1 MRKNLLSAA
10 LLVAGLFL
18 GGHAYALE
26 QNEAGVYQI
35 GTTQDLVDFAA
46 LVNDETDGVDNS
58 AACAVLTAD
67 IDLTDVTWTPIGN
80 GARRYKGT
88 FDGQYHS
95 IKNMTLT
102 PTVKE
107 QGFFGVCEN
116 ATIKCLNIDKS
127 CTIRAIE
134 APTFAAFVGC
144 CNGSGTLTLQEC
156 VNYADVQGAQQN
168 NSAFVGCNYS
178 SGALKVDIIY
188 CANFGNISGGWENG
202 VFSGWFASA
211 GNVYGSVNY
220 GSVKDHQ
227 NNLTLGRG
235 LELEK
240 FIKSYD
246 LNAANNPDSTF
257 VFPNYS
263 DEVAKSGKVCYQLN
277 CYEGL
282 TGWYQT
288 IGEDDLPVLD
298 ATHKQVYAKGENYC
312 DGTPKGEYA
321 YSNDPTYEVIT
332 DAHEF
337 ENGYCKNCG
346 AIDLNY
352 LKKDAEG
359 YYLLGSPDD
368 FDFFGALINAG
379 YTTINARLTADI
391 DYKDRTYTP
400 IGTST
405 NFFCGTLDGQFYRIK
420 NVSVVVP
427 SKVRSALFAYIGNAT
442 FMNMI
447 VDKSCYFEGSRK
459 SSAYTGYIQGSGTLS
474 FIRCGNEANV
484 VSHKAD
490 NGNCAAFATTN
501 NDNTF
506 IEMQYC
512 WNTGSISG
520 GNENAIFCGWF
531 NNAGHMVGCWNTG
544 TISEYDIN
552 QDGTGKSLARGLD
565 AYKMENC
572 YDLNSEN
579 MREPHTVL
587 PGYTDAMMANGALCY
602 ALNGKQ
608 EVIGWYQ
615 NLGEDATPVP
625 DPSHKQVY
633 AQGNVYCDMMPKEG
647 TTYTNTD
654 GLAVV
659 DDHHYVDGI
668 CDHCGKTDPASE
680 LVLDEEGYYHVAD
693 GATFNIFAKLTEK
706 DGTLKCKLD
715 ADIDMAGIN
724 YTAIGT
730 VGPVFKGEIDGQMHR
745 VKNLVIDKPD
755 VDFQGLVGKAGDGFI
770 LRNLIMDKSCSIT
783 GARYAGGLV
792 ASSDGGGNILIEN
805 CGNEANVTGGV
816 NTAGIIGVNMGSAA
830 HFIIKNVYNTGN
842 IVGANQSACISGWLG
857 NGPELKNIWDKGSI
871 KGNDEG
877 APLYRVADAANCT
890 NCYSVDLSQAG
901 FTNVS
906 AEDVASGALC
916 FLLNDQVSGGETWT
930 QTLGQDAYPVP
941 FTTQSK
947 VYSVGTLNCD
957 GSIDPEAIAYSN
969 EEGSAI
975 QREHELE
982 DGVCVNCGHA
992 DPEWKS
998 ADEDGWYSIADAK
1011 ELRWFGAM
1019 VNSGNADING
1029 RLTDDIDLTG
1039 IEWKPMGTTKNPYHG
1054 IFDGQQHYIDNLE
1067 VNVGEYAGL
1076 FGVIADGAEFKNF
1089 TVTGVVIGYR
1099 YCAGVAGGTNG
1110 GGTVKFTNV
1119 GNECAVSATGHDAD
1133 AGVNAAGIVGVS
1145 MSGACAIIIENCYNA
1160 GDITGDNQNAA
1171 FCGWMGRP
1179 ESKISNCYNI
1189 GTITG
1194 YDEGRPLFRY
1204 DNIKISAL
1212 FSTNEDSNQGVVVS
1226 KEAVASG
1233 ELAFL
1238 LNDKQAEGKRFFQTL
1253 GDDDYPVPF
1262 SEGHETVYAQGSLLC
1277 DGSISLDD
1285 LEFSNEPGEFTQ
1297 LDHQYGEDGCCEVCG
1312 SAWGISTAEQLLAF
1326 SENVRLHLT
1335 DQAVVCLLNDI
1346 DLKDIDW
1353 LPIGYA
1359 GVDPYGT
1366 DDCIPFG
1373 GKFDGKGHK
1382 IYNMVIEKPEE
1393 TFLGFF
1399 GCITGGAE
1407 IRNLIIDKSCYVH
1420 GAGFCSGFAGGSKL
1434 SGDILF
1440 ENCGNEAD
1448 VLCDGEN
1455 PINAAGFVGCNMGS
1469 AAHYIFRN
1477 CFNTGAIVGG
1487 KESAAFSGWVGSFAE
1502 LTNCWNT
1509 GTVEGIQEG
1518 KPFFRHDGV
1527 ELPTITNCYDL
1538 SGTQDGVNRLTASA
1552 VTSGELCYKL
1562 NEGNTED
1569 PIWRQTIGTDPYPA
1583 FNPESLVVY
1592 CIDYVYTNDPLGVEP
1607 IVSDSDSEAT
1617 VIGVFTL
1624 QGVRTDEMQPG
1635 INIVRMSD
1643 GTVRKV
1649 FVK

>member
-10 LLVAGLFL
+10 LLVAGLFM

-227 NNLTLGRG
+227 DALTLGRG

-240 FIKSYD
+240 FINSYD
-246 LNAANNPDSTF
+246 LNAANKPDSTF

-332 DAHEF
+332 DAHAF

-352 LKKDAEG
+352 LKKDEEG
-359 YYLLGSPDD
+359 YYLLDSPDD

-391 DYKDRTYTP
+391 DYKDRTYKP

-420 NVSVVVP
+420 NVSVIVP
-427 SKVRSALFAYIGNAT
+427 NKVRSALFAYIGNAT

-484 VSHKAD
+484 VSHKAS

-512 WNTGSISG
+512 WNTGNISG

-531 NNAGHMVGCWNTG
+531 ANAGHMVGCWNTG
-544 TISEYDIN
+544 TVTEYDIN
-552 QDGTGKSLARGLD
+552 PDGTGKSLARGLD

-572 YDLNSEN
+572 YDLNPEN

-615 NLGEDATPVP
+615 TLGEDATPVL
-625 DPSHKQVY
+625 DPTHKQVY
-633 AQGNVYCDMMPKEG
+633 VEGSVYCDMMPKEG
-647 TTYTNTD
+647 ATYTNTECQPI
-654 GLAVV
+654 V
-659 DDHHYVDGI
+659 DEHHFVDGV
-668 CDHCGKTDPASE
+668 CDRCGEYDPAAKVE
-680 LVLDEEGYYHVAD
+680 LDEEGYYHVAS
-693 GATFNIFAKLTEK
+693 GAAMNIFAKMTQT

-730 VGPVFKGEIDGQMHR
+730 VGPIFKGEIDGQMHR
-745 VKNLVIDKPD
+745 VKNLVIDKPG
-755 VDFQGLVGKAGDGFI
+755 VDYQGFVGKVNGGFI
-770 LRNLIMDKSCSIT
+770 IRNIIMDKSCSVT
-783 GARYAGGLV
+783 GNNYVGVLVGG
-792 ASSDGGGNILIEN
+792 SEGGGEVLIEN
-805 CGNEANVTGGV
+805 CGNEGNATGKQNV
-816 NTAGIIGVNMGSAA
+816 ASLFGVNMLSAA
-830 HFIIKNVYNTGN
+830 HIVIRNAYNTGL
-842 IVGANQSACISGWLG
+842 IVGTLDSRTIAGWVG
-857 NGPELKNIWDKGSI
+857 DYAELTNIWDNGEI
-871 KGNDEG
+871 KGVEDG
-877 APLYRVADAANCT
+877 RYLYCGNSISFT
-890 NCYSVDLSQAG
+890 NCFSVDLSQEN
-901 FTNVS
+901 FTNIPV
-906 AEDVASGALC
+906 EDLASGALC
-916 FLLNDQVSGGETWT
+916 FQLNDKVSGGETWT
-930 QTLGQDAYPVP
+930 QTLGEDAYPIP
-941 FTTQSK
+941 FSTQGK

-957 GSIDPEAIAYSN
+957 GSIDPDAIAYSN
-969 EEGSAI
+969 EEGAAI
-975 QREHELE
+975 QLDHEFE
-982 DGVCVNCGHA
+982 DGLCVNCGHA

-998 ADEDGWYSIADAK
+998 ADEEGWYNISNEK
-1011 ELRWFGAM
+1011 ELIWFGAM
-1019 VNSGNADING
+1019 VNEGNGDFNG
-1029 RLTDDIDLTG
+1029 RLTDDIDLST
-1039 IEWKPMGTTKNPYHG
+1039 IEWKPIGTAKNPYHG
-1054 IFDGQQHYIDNLE
+1054 IFDGQQHYIDGLE
-1067 VNVGEYAGL
+1067 ANGEDYVGL
-1076 FGVIADGAEFKNF
+1076 FGVISDGAEFKNLIVVG
-1089 TVTGVVIGYR
+1089 TVTGHS
-1099 YCAGVAGGTNG
+1099 YCAGIAGGTNG

-1119 GNECAVSATGHDAD
+1119 GNECTVTAT
-1133 AGVNAAGIVGVS
+1133 GVNAAGIIGVS
-1145 MSGACAIIIENCYNA
+1145 MSSACAIILTNCYNN
-1160 GDITGDNQNAA
+1160 GDITGEKESAA
-1171 FCGWMGRP
+1171 LCGWFGTND
-1179 ESKISNCYNI
+1179 SQVNNCYNI
-1189 GTITG
+1189 GTIGG
-1194 YDEGRPLFRY
+1194 YDAGSPLYRNGATKVSGLY
-1204 DNIKISAL
+1204 
-1212 FSTNEDSNQGVVVS
+1212 STNEDSNQGVVVTG
-1226 KEAVASG
+1226 EAVASG

-1238 LNDKQAEGKRFFQTL
+1238 LNGKQVGGTNFYQTL

-1262 SEGHETVYAQGSLLC
+1262 SEGHEQIYAQGSLLC

-1285 LEFSNEPGEFTQ
+1285 IEFVNEPGEFEQ

-1312 SAWGISTAEQLLAF
+1312 SAWAISTAEPLLKF

-1335 DQAVVCLLNDI
+1335 DQANVCLLNDI
-1346 DLKDIDW
+1346 DLKDIEW
-1353 LPIGYA
+1353 LPIGYG

-1366 DDCIPFG
+1366 DDCIPFA

-1393 TFLGFF
+1393 SFLGFF
-1399 GCITGGAE
+1399 GCLTGGAE

-1420 GAGFCSGFAGGSKL
+1420 GSGFCAGLAGGSKL
-1434 SGDILF
+1434 SGTIIF

-1455 PINAAGFVGCNMGS
+1455 SVNAAGFIGCNMHS
-1469 AAHYIFRN
+1469 AAKYIMRN
-1477 CFNTGAIVGG
+1477 CFNTGNSIGG
-1487 KESAAFSGWVGSFAE
+1487 AESATFAGWLGSYAV

-1509 GTVEGIQEG
+1509 GTCQGIRDG
-1518 KPFFRHDGV
+1518 KPFAGHDGV
-1527 ELPTITNCYDL
+1527 ELPTITNCYEL
-1538 SGTQDGVNRLTASA
+1538 SGTQDNVNRLTASA

>member
-10 LLVAGLFL
+10 LLVAGLFM

-227 NNLTLGRG
+227 DALTLGRG

-240 FIKSYD
+240 FINSYD
-246 LNAANNPDSTF
+246 LNAANKPDSTF

-332 DAHEF
+332 DAHAF

-484 VSHKAD
+484 VSHKAS

-602 ALNGKQ
+602 ALNGTQ

-615 NLGEDATPVP
+615 TLGEDATPVP

-633 AQGNVYCDMMPKEG
+633 VEGSVYCDMQPKEG
-647 TTYTNTD
+647 ATYTNTECQP
-654 GLAVV
+654 VV
-659 DDHHYVDGI
+659 DEHNYVDGI
-668 CDHCGKTDPASE
+668 CDHCGKTDPAAKVE
-680 LVLDEEGYYHVAD
+680 LDEEGYYHVAS
-693 GATFNIFAKLTEK
+693 GAAMNIFAKMTQT

-715 ADIDMAGIN
+715 ADIDMTGIN

-745 VKNLVIDKPD
+745 IKNLVIDNPD
-755 VDFQGLVGKAGDGFI
+755 VNYQGFVGKAGGGF
-770 LRNLIMDKSCSIT
+770 LLHNLIIDKSCSIT
-783 GARYAGGLV
+783 GHDYVGGLV
-792 ASSDGGGNILIEN
+792 AASEGGGDVRIEN
-805 CGNEANVTGGV
+805 CGNEANTSGTLNV
-816 NTAGIIGVNMGSAA
+816 AGIFGVNMLSAA
-830 HFIIKNVYNTGN
+830 HIIIKNVYNTGYVLAGSSN
-842 IVGANQSACISGWLG
+842 GTVSGWLG
-857 NGPELKNIWDKGSI
+857 NGPELINVWDMGGVKGC
-871 KGNDEG
+871 DEG
-877 APLYRVADAANCT
+877 KPLYRVADAAKCT

-901 FTNVS
+901 FTNIP

-916 FLLNDQVSGGETWT
+916 YLLNDQVSGGESWT
-930 QTLGQDAYPVP
+930 QTLGEDAYPVP
-941 FTTQSK
+941 FTNHSK

-975 QREHELE
+975 QREHEME

-992 DPEWKS
+992 DPEWMS

-1011 ELRWFGAM
+1011 ELAWFGAM
-1019 VNSGNADING
+1019 VNGGNGDFNG

-1039 IEWKPMGTTKNPYHG
+1039 IEWKPIGTEKSPYHG
-1054 IFDGQQHYIDNLE
+1054 IFDGQQHYVDNLE
-1067 VNVGEYAGL
+1067 VNGGNYAGL
-1076 FGVIADGAEFKNF
+1076 FGVISDGAEFKNLI
-1089 TVTGVVIGYR
+1089 VTGVVNGGS
-1099 YCAGVAGGTNG
+1099 YCAGVAAGTNG

-1119 GNECAVSATGHDAD
+1119 GNECAVSATGP
-1133 AGVNAAGIVGVS
+1133 NAAGIVGVS
-1145 MSGACAIIIENCYNA
+1145 MGGQCAIILENCYNT
-1160 GDITGDNQNAA
+1160 GDITGEPNSGSAA

-1179 ESKISNCYNI
+1179 ESKIISCYN
-1189 GTITG
+1189 TG
-1194 YDEGRPLFRY
+1194 SVAGCDEGKPLFRY

-1277 DGSISLDD
+1277 DGSVSQDD

-1335 DQAVVCLLNDI
+1335 DQANVCLLNDI
-1346 DLKDIDW
+1346 DLKDIEW
-1353 LPIGYA
+1353 LPIGYG
-1359 GVDPYGT
+1359 GVDPYGE
-1366 DDCIPFG
+1366 DDCIPFA

-1382 IYNMVIEKPEE
+1382 IYNMIIDKPEE

-1420 GAGFCSGFAGGSKL
+1420 GAGFCAGFAGGSKL
-1434 SGDILF
+1434 GGEIIF

-1455 PINAAGFVGCNMGS
+1455 AVNAAGFLGCCMYS
-1469 AAHYIFRN
+1469 RATFTLTN
-1477 CFNTGAIVGG
+1477 CFNTGKIEGTSG
-1487 KESAAFSGWVGSFAE
+1487 SASFSGWLGSYPK

-1509 GTVEGIQEG
+1509 GSVKGEQEG
-1518 KPFFRHDGV
+1518 ENRPFARFDAIQV
-1527 ELPTITNCYDL
+1527 ATMTNCYDL
-1538 SGTQDGVNRLTASA
+1538 AGTQDGVNRLTASA

-1562 NEGNTED
+1562 NEGNTEN

-1583 FNPESLVVY
+1583 FNPDSYVVY
-1592 CIDYVYTNDPLGVEP
+1592 CIDYVYTNDPLRVEP
-1607 IVSDSDSEAT
+1607 IVSGSDSEAT
-1617 VIGVFTL
+1617 VVGIFTL